1 MANTWSRMKPLVE
14 AHINGLSVGVIE
26 DHREF
31 FREFIGHQRSGIYV
45 LRKSRKIYYVG
56 LASSLRARLP
66 DHLKDHHKRKWDEF
80 DLYIIRKD
88 KVKYLKELETLLIRV
103 AKPSGNGTEPKFV
116 KHNNVTKKFKRAL
129 IEQASKKI
137 SNLFLG

>member
-14 AHINGLSVGVIE
+14 AHINGLSVGIIE

-31 FREFIGHQRSGIYV
+31 FRTFIGHQRSGIYV
-45 LRKSRKIYYVG
+45 LRKSREIYYVG
-56 LASSLRARLP
+56 LASSLRSRLS

-103 AKPSGNGTEPKFV
+103 AKPSGNRTEPKFV
-116 KHNNVTKKFKRAL
+116 KHKNVTKNFKRGL

-137 SNLFLG
+137 SKLFLG